1 MLPFQFQEFLRT
13 MQPLSQRYSQEFN
26 SSAKVIRKWGHHS
39 YCSSK
44 IPRCFLRVCACMCVH
59 VFVCMCYVCGRGGVI
74 WLTPPPNT
82 LVTPKAKPKEYRL
95 FLTHARQ
102 FFLVMMT
109 ILKQFR
115 HRSTERM
122 KCKCGFWTG
131 NHIYHEAGAVPV
143 TAEIWTPPISSLRF
157 AEKEEKKC

>member
-13 MQPLSQRYSQEFN
+13 TQPLSHRYSQEFN
-26 SSAKVIRKWGHHS
+26 SSAKVTRKWGHHS

-59 VFVCMCYVCGRGGVI
+59 VFMCVEEGASSDLPLLQIHWSLQKPSQR
-74 WLTPPPNT
+74 NT
-82 LVTPKAKPKEYRL
+82 DYFWPMLDN
-95 FLTHARQ
+95 

-122 KCKCGFWTG
+122 KFKCGFWTG

-143 TAEIWTPPISSLRF
+143 TAEIWTPPISSSRF

>member
-1 MLPFQFQEFLRT
+1 MFSCACVMCVEEGASSDLPLLQIHWSLQK
-13 MQPLSQRYSQEFN
+13 PSQR
-26 SSAKVIRKWGHHS
+26 
-39 YCSSK
+39 
-44 IPRCFLRVCACMCVH
+44 
-59 VFVCMCYVCGRGGVI
+59 
-74 WLTPPPNT
+74 NT
-82 LVTPKAKPKEYRL
+82 DYFWPMLEN
-95 FLTHARQ
+95 

-157 AEKEEKKC
+157 AEKEKITWWTFVSLVFILFHLFKTKSLKPCSFCSYVIHFIYLFDWY